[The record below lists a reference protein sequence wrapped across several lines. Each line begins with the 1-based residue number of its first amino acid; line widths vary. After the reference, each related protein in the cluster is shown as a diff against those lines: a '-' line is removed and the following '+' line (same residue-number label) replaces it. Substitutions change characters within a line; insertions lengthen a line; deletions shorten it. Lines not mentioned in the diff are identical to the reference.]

1 MRSSYEHLFVLPAC
15 VLTVCLGCSSDGAG
29 TAVNT
34 PSHSDAGADASKDSS
49 SDSPFV
55 LDAPA
60 EQKQG
65 CASGILCGSQGTCC
79 GAGTECYNGACATVC
94 QSGIHCGGVCC
105 PTGNLCV
112 AGTCVVPTTAC
123 QDSVDCTP
131 SEFCEPGAG
140 ACVPDLPGSDACTY
154 KRPKT
159 TFSPE
164 LKWKWDTAVAQP
176 GYYNAISAP
185 LVADID
191 KDGTPDV
198 VFTSTNNGSTTPMAA
213 GYMRVLNG
221 KTGAE
226 MWDAAT
232 EALQSANQVNA
243 IFSPA
248 LGDLDGD
255 GTVEVVAIDTSKR
268 IIAFNGDGSVR
279 WRSTNANAAA
289 FAFGALWGSSI
300 SIADMDHDGKAEVV
314 MSGVVLDDKGVVV
327 SGSAATHAGGY
338 CYSDS
343 QTCTT
348 SSILADV
355 DADGMLEVVTGQGA
369 YHKDGT
375 QAWQQGADGFPAI
388 ADFDA
393 DGKPELVVAASGN
406 VRVLDAATGDAIAT
420 ATLSGGRGGP
430 PVIAD
435 FDGDGKID
443 VGVQQSTGCSF
454 SMFAVD
460 IAAKTITEKW
470 NAPLKEC
477 SGFFTSSAFDFD
489 GDGAVE
495 VLAHDDCFVSVLNG
509 ADGAVMMTLP
519 ASHATWTEFVS
530 VADVDGDL
538 SADLLFSANDE
549 FNGGVYNYETYCSYT
564 GTDEARH
571 GVYVYSDPKGAWMP
585 TRRVWNEQA
594 YHITNVRSNGQLPAP
609 EPDSWGANGFNNYRV
624 SAQGKG
630 ATRAADLTV
639 SLYASLL
646 ETCPGAIR
654 LLAVVENKG
663 SVSAPPG
670 VSVSFF
676 KGTPPSG
683 TWLGAS
689 TTKTLLTPG
698 ASTTVSLD
706 VPSTSGTAY
715 YAVVDSDQQ
724 GNGTVT
730 ECDET
735 NNTASMDGVTCTKAP
750 R

>member
-1 MRSSYEHLFVLPAC
+1 MPSSYEHRLFVPAC

-29 TAVNT
+29 TAANT
-34 PSHSDAGADASKDSS
+34 PHPDGGADASQDGS

-65 CASGILCGSQGTCC
+65 CASGILCGNEGICC
-79 GAGTECYNGACATVC
+79 DAGTECYNGACIALC
-94 QSGIHCGGVCC
+94 QSAIRCGGVCC

-112 AGTCVVPTTAC
+112 ADTCVVPTTPC

-159 TFSPE
+159 TVAPV

-176 GYYNAISAP
+176 GYHNAVSAP

-198 VFTSTNNGSTTPMAA
+198 VFTSTNSSATTPMAA

-221 KTGAE
+221 KTAAE
-226 MWDAAT
+226 MWDATT
-232 EALQSANQVNA
+232 EALQSANQINA

-248 LGDLDGD
+248 LADLDGD
-255 GTVEVVAIDTSKR
+255 GTVEVLAVDTSKR
-268 IIAFNGDGSVR
+268 IIAFNADGSVR
-279 WRSTNANAAA
+279 WRSTNANGTA
-289 FAFGALWGSSI
+289 FAFGNLWGSSI

-338 CYSDS
+338 RYKSDDTYS
-343 QTCTT
+343 T

-355 DADGMLEVVTGQGA
+355 DGDGMLEVVTGKGA
-369 YHKDGT
+369 YRKDGT
-375 QAWQQGADGFPAI
+375 QAWQQGDDGFPAI
-388 ADFDA
+388 ADFNA
-393 DGKPELVVAASGN
+393 DGKPELVVAASDS
-406 VRVLDAATGDAIAT
+406 VRVQDAATGDTIAT
-420 ATLSGGRGGP
+420 TTLSGGGP

-443 VGVQQSTGCSF
+443 VGVQQSPGCSF

-460 IAAKTITEKW
+460 VAAKTITQKW
-470 NAPLKEC
+470 NTPLTKC

-495 VLAHDDCFVSVLNG
+495 ILVHDDCFVSVLNG
-509 ADGAVMMTLP
+509 TDGAVMLKLP

-538 SADLLFSANDE
+538 SADLLFSANNE
-549 FNGGVYNYETYCSYT
+549 FNGGVYDYKTFCAYT
-564 GTDEARH
+564 GTDEARR
-571 GVYVYSDPKGAWMP
+571 GVYVYSDPEGAWMP
-585 TRRVWNEQA
+585 TRRIWNQQA

-609 EPDSWGANGFNNYRV
+609 EPDSWGPNGFNNYRV

-646 ETCPGAIR
+646 DTCPGSIR
-654 LLAVVENKG
+654 LLAVVENNG
-663 SVSAPPG
+663 SVSAPPE

-683 TWLGAS
+683 TWLGAT